1 MVVAVVLLLSA
12 CSAGAPTGGLT
23 FTVEGESVEF
33 AVTAADGGS
42 QSATAADGSRFEL
55 AVPAGAVLE
64 DTMIRMTPLG
74 DVRGLGDG
82 AVHAVQLEPEGLLLT
97 ELARLTIV
105 PAAPIPDADQ
115 LMFEAS
121 GDGADPAL
129 ALIDPVS
136 RPIVILLEHF
146 SIGGVA
152 SVTPQQRAIFL
163 EKSASNAE
171 RRINTELRSRAGEE
185 RVRVLTGQGD
195 NDAVNI
201 SDLISDLQAEFEREV
216 VDKRRQAA
224 AASCEAIGSY
234 LRTVIGFER
243 QLQLLG
249 MTDAGEAASLA
260 RITDVITAMEAR
272 YTECEKAAIT
282 KCQAGPDPDILVS
295 FWTVM
300 GRPADPDR
308 AEKLCD
314 PKGYQFE
321 LSGLGAAVG
330 LVNDPWII
338 DYHYWGLLC
347 EGSDEWQIWEQYARG
362 PGQGTLIPGTKT
374 LHLVTFDANGAM
386 AGISVPG
393 WGELPGFT
401 VNGTVFELS
410 PGDSPTTIS
419 AVIPAFNNPPVIF
432 ASAPV
437 VPADGSIAPCD

>member
-12 CSAGAPTGGLT
+12 CSAGGLT

-33 AVTAADGGS
+33 TVTAADGGT

-55 AVPAGAVLE
+55 VVPAGAVLE
-64 DTMIRMTPLG
+64 DTMIRMTPLS
-74 DVRGLGDG
+74 DVQGLGDG

-105 PAAPIPDADQ
+105 PAAPIPVADQ

-129 ALIDPVS
+129 ALIDPAS
-136 RPIVILLEHF
+136 KPIVILLEHF

-152 SVTPQQRAIFL
+152 SVTPQQRATFL

-171 RRINTELRSRAGEE
+171 RRINAEARSRIGEE

-195 NDAVNI
+195 NDAVDVA
-201 SDLISDLQAEFEREV
+201 DLISDLLAEFEREV

-224 AASCEAIGSY
+224 ASSCEAIGSY

-249 MTDAGEAASLA
+249 MTDDAQAASLA
-260 RITDVITAMEAR
+260 RITDVITAMDAR
-272 YTECEKAAIT
+272 YSECEKAAIT
-282 KCQAGPDPDILVS
+282 KCQAGPDPDILVD

-321 LSGLGAAVG
+321 LSGQGASVG
-330 LVNDPWII
+330 LVNDQWTIT
-338 DYHYWGLLC
+338 YHYWGLLC
-347 EGSDEWQIWEQYARG
+347 EGSDEWQIWEEYARG
-362 PGQGTLIPGTKT
+362 PGQGTLEPGTKNF
-374 LHLVTFDANGAM
+374 HLVTFDANGAM
-386 AGISVPG
+386 AGISAPG
-393 WGELPGFT
+393 WGELPGTTF
-401 VNGTVFELS
+401 NGTVFELS

-419 AVIPAFNNPPVIF
+419 AVIPAFNNPPVISE
-432 ASAPV
+432 SAPI

>member
-12 CSAGAPTGGLT
+12 CSAGGPTGGLT

-33 AVTAADGGS
+33 TVTAADGGT

-64 DTMIRMTPLG
+64 DTMIRMTPLS
-74 DVRGLGDG
+74 DVQGLGDG

-105 PAAPIPDADQ
+105 PAAPIPVADQ

-129 ALIDPVS
+129 ALIDPAS
-136 RPIVILLEHF
+136 KPIVILLEHF

-152 SVTPQQRAIFL
+152 SVTPQQRATFL
-163 EKSASNAE
+163 EKSAGNAE
-171 RRINTELRSRAGEE
+171 RRISAEVRSRIGEQ
-185 RVRVLTGQGD
+185 RVREFTGQGD
-195 NDAVNI
+195 NDAVDI
-201 SDLISDLQAEFEREV
+201 ADLISDLQAEFEREV

-224 AASCEAIGSY
+224 ASSCEAIGSY

-249 MTDAGEAASLA
+249 ATDAAEAASLA
-260 RITDVITAMEAR
+260 RITDAITAMEAR

-308 AEKLCD
+308 AQKLCD

-321 LSGLGAAVG
+321 LSGSGPG
-330 LVNDPWII
+330 LDNVFDGQVTIT
-338 DYHYWGLLC
+338 YHYWGLLC
-347 EGSDEWQIWEQYARG
+347 EGSDEWKIWEDYEHPTISGSGNA
-362 PGQGTLIPGTKT
+362 
-374 LHLVTFDANGAM
+374 A
-386 AGISVPG
+386 SVPYLATFG
-393 WGELPGFT
+393 NNGSITGIRWPVFSELPGTTFP
-401 VNGTVFELS
+401 GTVIALS
-410 PGDSPTTIS
+410 PGDPPATVRVIMQAGRGTTI
-419 AVIPAFNNPPVIF
+419 PV
-432 ASAPV
+432 SAPV